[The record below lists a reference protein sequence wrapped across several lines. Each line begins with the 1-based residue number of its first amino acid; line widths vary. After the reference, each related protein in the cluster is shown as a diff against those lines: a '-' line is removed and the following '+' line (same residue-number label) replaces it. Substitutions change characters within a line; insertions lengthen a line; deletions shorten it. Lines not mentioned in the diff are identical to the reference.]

1 MNKVF
6 KICLFAAGRGRKR
19 KRKKEFEDRIAAHN
33 QKSYITDPV
42 FQISEVQTQT
52 REEIY
57 QTREVIYQTGD
68 VVYQTGDVVYQTGD
82 VVYQTGDVVSIPA
95 VEGGGDVL
103 SEAVG
108 VLNEGSSVGPVEGE
122 DEDSDE
128 EEQEL
133 GFDEVL
139 HDGLVYFD
147 SCYKTAQAVTY
158 NKKDES
164 GILMVRSTTQLLHAF
179 IGIYYGFQGAWSGG
193 SMPGSFYNLSLLQ
206 QISISPNH
214 GLIIQR
220 RQEIS

>member
-1 MNKVF
+1 MNNVF

-33 QKSYITDPV
+33 QKSYITDPA

-108 VLNEGSSVGPVEGE
+108 VLNEESSVGPVQGE

-128 EEQEL
+128 EEQEV

-164 GILMVRSTTQLLHAF
+164 GILMVRSTTQLLYAF
-179 IGIYYGFQGAWSGG
+179 IGIYYGFQGV
-193 SMPGSFYNLSLLQ
+193 
-206 QISISPNH
+206 
-214 GLIIQR
+214 R
-220 RQEIS
+220 